1 MEGVKL
7 FDWNEKDWRRAQE
20 LAMLVTLDDG
30 INLWEKVKDLD
41 SVWALHEIERAL
53 VDIRSDDWSL

>member
-1 MEGVKL
+1 MEMTRL
-7 FDWNEKDWRRAQE
+7 FGWNETDWRRAKE
-20 LAMLVTLDDG
+20 LARLVTLDDG
-30 INLWEKVKDLD
+30 INLWEKVEHLD

>member
-20 LAMLVTLDDG
+20 LARLVTLDDG

-53 VDIRSDDWSL
+53 TELRSDDRSL